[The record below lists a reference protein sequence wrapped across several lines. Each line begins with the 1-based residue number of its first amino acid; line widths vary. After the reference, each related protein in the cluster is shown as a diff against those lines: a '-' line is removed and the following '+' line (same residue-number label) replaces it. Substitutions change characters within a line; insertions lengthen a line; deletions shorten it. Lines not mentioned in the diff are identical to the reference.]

1 MSSKEVT
8 RRKFFGDVAKYC
20 GAGVAAV
27 GLIGPMRVHADVDD
41 LDTPAHEGIWRMRD
55 SQLKQ
60 YGEFIKNAPL
70 PKGPCPDCKG
80 TGIVQGKVC
89 ARCGGTGEIVT
100 YDLKTPENMI
110 DGGKPVNWSHLHPNW
125 YAEGNKSSLGLI
137 MATPLD
143 KNLKGDIKKVM
154 KLIGGFDKAL
164 KKTDKILIKPNMN
177 TADPWPQGGTDPAFL
192 EALILV
198 LKDEGYGNVTVGDTC
213 GPWGP
218 TERVIK
224 KVGYDSVCNG
234 TKTPLKDWD
243 KGKWMNIRNAKA
255 EFLGKMGG
263 GDGTVAYPEDL
274 RNYDKVIYTP
284 IMKTH
289 FLGGITQSLKL
300 SVGILHRADRGDH
313 LHAFNHVFVAEQAA
327 EINLPFRPDLI
338 IMDGR
343 RSLISGGPSHGEQ
356 VKPGM
361 ILASGDQVANDV
373 MGIKI
378 LQEWYPNMAANKI
391 GMYAWYQKQI
401 LQAVKLGIGYAKK
414 DDDIKLTL
422 G

>member
-1 MSSKEVT
+1 M
-8 RRKFFGDVAKYC
+8 
-20 GAGVAAV
+20 
-27 GLIGPMRVHADVDD
+27 
-41 LDTPAHEGIWRMRD
+41 
-55 SQLKQ
+55 
-60 YGEFIKNAPL
+60 
-70 PKGPCPDCKG
+70 
-80 TGIVQGKVC
+80 
-89 ARCGGTGEIVT
+89 
-100 YDLKTPENMI
+100 
-110 DGGKPVNWSHLHPNW
+110 
-125 YAEGNKSSLGLI
+125 
-137 MATPLD
+137 
-143 KNLKGDIKKVM
+143 
-154 KLIGGFDKAL
+154 
-164 KKTDKILIKPNMN
+164 
-177 TADPWPQGGTDPAFL
+177 
-192 EALILV
+192 
-198 LKDEGYGNVTVGDTC
+198 
-213 GPWGP
+213 
-218 TERVIK
+218 
-224 KVGYDSVCNG
+224 GYDSVCSR

-255 EFLGKMGG
+255 EYLGKFGG

-274 RNYDKVIYTP
+274 RNYDKVIYQP

-300 SVGILHRADRGDH
+300 SVGILHRADRGNH
-313 LHAFNHVFVAEQAA
+313 LHAFNHIFTAEQSA

-391 GMYAWYQKQI
+391 GMYAWHQKQI

-414 DDDIKLTL
+414 DDDIKLVL

>member
-1 MSSKEVT
+1 MSAEEIT
-8 RRKFFGDVAKYC
+8 RRKFFEKVTKYC

-27 GLIGPMRVHADVDD
+27 GLIGPMRAHAVDD
-41 LDTPAHEGIWRMRD
+41 LDTPAHEGVWRMRD
-55 SQLKQ
+55 TQLKQ
-60 YGEFIKNAPL
+60 YGEFIQNAPL
-70 PKGPCPDCKG
+70 PKDYFEK
-80 TGIVQGKVC
+80 K
-89 ARCGGTGEIVT
+89 
-100 YDLKTPENMI
+100 PENLV

-125 YAEGNKSSLGLI
+125 YAEGNKSLLSLI
-137 MATPLD
+137 MATSLD
-143 KNLKGDIKKVM
+143 KDLKGDIKKSI
-154 KLIGGFDKAL
+154 KLIGGFEKAL
-164 KKTDKILIKPNMN
+164 KKSDKILIKPNMN

-198 LKDEGYGNVTVGDTC
+198 LKDEGYTNLSVADAC

-224 KVGYDSVCNG
+224 KVGYDTVCSRTN
-234 TKTPLKDWD
+234 TTLKDWD
-243 KGKWMNIRNAKA
+243 KGKWMNIRNSKA

-300 SVGILHRADRGDH
+300 SVGILHRADRGAH
-313 LHAFNHVFVAEQAA
+313 LHGFNHIFVAEQAA
-327 EINLPFRPDLI
+327 EINLPFRPDLV

-356 VKPGM
+356 VKPGV

-378 LQEWYPNMAANKI
+378 LQEWYPNMAQNKI
-391 GMYAWYQKQI
+391 GMYAWHQKQI
-401 LQAVKLGIGYAKK
+401 LQAVKQGIGYAKK
-414 DDDIKLTL
+414 DDDIKLNL

>member
-1 MSSKEVT
+1 MSSKEIS
-8 RRKFFGDVAKYC
+8 RRKFFEQTAKYC
-20 GAGVAAV
+20 GAGIAAV
-27 GLIGPMRVHADVDD
+27 GLIGPMRAHGVDD
-41 LDTPAHEGIWRMRD
+41 LDTPAHEGVWRMRD

-60 YGEFIKNAPL
+60 YGEFVRNAPL
-70 PKGPCPDCKG
+70 PKGYFTKEPEEM
-80 TGIVQGKVC
+80 VN
-89 ARCGGTGEIVT
+89 GGA
-100 YDLKTPENMI
+100 
-110 DGGKPVNWSHLHPNW
+110 PVVWSHLNPNW
-125 YAEGNKSSLGLI
+125 YADGGKSLVGII

-143 KNLKGDIKKVM
+143 KDLKGDIQKVM
-154 KLIGGFDKAL
+154 KLIGGFEKAL

-177 TADPWPQGGTDPAFL
+177 TGDPWPQGGTDPAFL

-198 LKDEGYGNVTVGDTC
+198 LKDEGYTNLTVADTC

-224 KVGYDSVCNG
+224 KVGYDSVCSRTN
-234 TKTPLKDWD
+234 TPLKDWD
-243 KGKWMNIRNAKA
+243 QAKWMHIRNAKA
-255 EFLGKMGG
+255 EFLGKFGG
-263 GDGTVAYPEDL
+263 GDGTVAYVEDL

-300 SVGILHRADRGDH
+300 SVGILHRADRGAH
-313 LHAFNHVFVAEQAA
+313 LHTFNHIFVAEQAA

-356 VKPGM
+356 VKPGV

-373 MGIKI
+373 MGIRI
-378 LQEWYPNMAANKI
+378 IQEWYPNMAQNKI

-401 LQAVKLGIGYAKK
+401 AQAVKLGVGFARKH
-414 DDDIKLTL
+414 DDIKLVL

>member
-1 MSSKEVT
+1 MSKEIT
-8 RRKFFGDVAKYC
+8 RRKFIEDVTKYC
-20 GAGVAAV
+20 GAGIAAM
-27 GLIGPMRVHADVDD
+27 GLLRTTRAHADVDD

-80 TGIVQGKVC
+80 TGITQNKVC
-89 ARCGGTGEIVT
+89 ARCTGTGEIVT
-100 YDLKTPENMI
+100 YDLKNSETMI
-110 DGGKPVNWSHLHPNW
+110 NEGKPVEWSHLHQNW
-125 YAEGNKSSLGLI
+125 YAEGSKSLVGLI

-143 KNLKGDIKKVM
+143 KDLKGDIKKVM
-154 KLIGGFDKAL
+154 KLVGGFGKSL
-164 KKTDKILIKPNMN
+164 KKSDKILIKPNMN
-177 TADPWPQGGTDPAFL
+177 TAEPWPQGGTDPEFL
-192 EALILV
+192 KALILV
-198 LKDEGYGNVTVGDTC
+198 LKDEGYQNISVADAC

-224 KVGYDSVCNG
+224 KVGYDAVCRETN
-234 TKTPLKDWD
+234 TALKDWD

-263 GDGTVAYPEDL
+263 GDGTVGYPEDL

-313 LHAFNHVFVAEQAA
+313 LHAFNHIFTAEQAA

-391 GMYAWYQKQI
+391 GMYAWHQKQI
-401 LQAVKLGIGYAKK
+401 LQAVKQGIGYAKK
-414 DDDIKLTL
+414 DEDLKLVL

>member
-1 MSSKEVT
+1 MSSKDIT
-8 RRKFFGDVAKYC
+8 RRKFIEDVAKYC
-20 GAGVAAV
+20 GAGVAAM
-27 GLIGPMRVHADVDD
+27 GLIGTTRAHADVDD
-41 LDTPAHEGIWRMRD
+41 LDTPAHEGVWRMRD
-55 SQLKQ
+55 TQLKQ

-70 PKGPCPDCKG
+70 PKD
-80 TGIVQGKVC
+80 
-89 ARCGGTGEIVT
+89 
-100 YDLKTPENMI
+100 YDVKKPEVMV
-110 DGGKPVNWSHLHPNW
+110 DGGKPVNWSHLHPNY
-125 YAEGNKSSLGLI
+125 YADGHKSLLGVI

-143 KNLKGDIKKVM
+143 KDLKGDIKRAM
-154 KLIGGFDKAL
+154 KLIGGFDKSL
-164 KKTDKILIKPNMN
+164 KKSDKILIKPNMN
-177 TADPWPQGGTDPAFL
+177 TADPWPQGGTDPAFM

-198 LKDEGYGNVTVGDTC
+198 LKNEGYENVTVADTC

-218 TERVIK
+218 TARVIK
-224 KVGYDSVCNG
+224 KMGYDSVCSQ
-234 TKTPLKDWD
+234 TKTPMKDWD
-243 KGKWMNIRNAKA
+243 QGKWMNIRNAKA
-255 EFLGKMGG
+255 EYLGKFGG

-284 IMKTH
+284 VMKTH
-289 FLGGITQSLKL
+289 FLGGVTMALKL
-300 SVGILHRADRGDH
+300 SVGILHREDRGNH

-327 EINLPFRPDLI
+327 EINLPFRPDLV

-361 ILASGDQVANDV
+361 ILASGDQVANDA

-391 GMYAWYQKQI
+391 GMYAWHQKQI
-401 LQAVKLGIGYAKK
+401 LQAVKLGIGFAKK
-414 DDDIKLTL
+414 EEDVKLIL

>member
-1 MSSKEVT
+1 MSSKGST
-8 RRKFFGDVAKYC
+8 RRSFFANVVKYC
-20 GAGVAAV
+20 GAGVAALGLV
-27 GLIGPMRVHADVDD
+27 GSRRAHAVDD
-41 LDTPAHEGIWRMRD
+41 LDIPAHEGIWRMRD

-60 YGEFIKNAPL
+60 YGEFTKNAPN
-70 PKGPCPDCKG
+70 P
-80 TGIVQGKVC
+80 QGHFEK
-89 ARCGGTGEIVT
+89 
-100 YDLKTPENMI
+100 KPENMV
-110 DGGKPVNWSHLHPNW
+110 DGGKPVNWSHLHQNW
-125 YAEGNKSSLGLI
+125 YGEGNKAAVSMI

-143 KNLKGDIKKVM
+143 KDLKGDIKKAV

-177 TADPWPQGGTDPAFL
+177 TADPWPQGGSDPAFL

-198 LKDEGYGNVTVGDTC
+198 LKDEGYQNVTVADTC

-224 KVGYDSVCNG
+224 KMGYDSVCNV
-234 TKTPLKDWD
+234 TKAPLVDWD
-243 KGKWMNIRNAKA
+243 KGKWMNIKNEKA
-255 EFLGKMGG
+255 EFLGKVNG
-263 GDGTVAYPEDL
+263 GDGTVGYPEDL
-274 RNYDKVIYTP
+274 RNYDKIIYTP
-284 IMKTH
+284 VMKTH
-289 FLGGITQSLKL
+289 FLGGITMALKL
-300 SVGILHRADRGDH
+300 SVGLLQRADRGGS
-313 LHAFNHVFVAEQAA
+313 LHAFNHIFVAPQAA
-327 EINLPFRPDLI
+327 EINFPIRPDLI

-356 VKPGM
+356 VKPGV
-361 ILASGDQVANDV
+361 ILVSGDQVANDV

-401 LQAVKLGIGYAKK
+401 LQAVKQGIGYAKN
-414 DDDIKLTL
+414 DDDIKLIL

>member
-1 MSSKEVT
+1 MSSKEIT
-8 RRKFFGDVAKYC
+8 RRKFIEDVAKYC
-20 GAGVAAV
+20 GAGIAALGLV
-27 GLIGPMRVHADVDD
+27 GPTRAHADVDD
-41 LDTPAHEGIWRMRD
+41 LDTPAHEGVWRMRD
-55 SQLKQ
+55 TQLKQ

-70 PKGPCPDCKG
+70 PKD
-80 TGIVQGKVC
+80 
-89 ARCGGTGEIVT
+89 
-100 YDLKTPENMI
+100 YFNKTPESMI
-110 DGGKPVNWSHLHPNW
+110 DGGAPVNWSHLHPNY
-125 YAEGNKSSLGLI
+125 YAEGEKSQVGLI

-143 KNLKGDIKKVM
+143 KNLKGDIKKAM
-154 KLIGGFDKAL
+154 KLIGGFEKSL

-198 LKDEGYGNVTVGDTC
+198 LKDEGYQNITVADTC

-218 TERVIK
+218 TRRVIK
-224 KVGYDSVCNG
+224 KVGYDSVCSR

-243 KGKWMNIRNAKA
+243 KDKWMNIRNAKA
-255 EFLGKMGG
+255 EYLGRFGG
-263 GDGTVAYPEDL
+263 GDGTVAYPADL
-274 RNYDKVIYTP
+274 RNYDKVIYQP

-300 SVGILHRADRGDH
+300 SVGILHRADRGGH
-313 LHAFNHVFVAEQAA
+313 LHAFNHIFTAEQAA
-327 EINLPFRPDLI
+327 EINLPFQPDLI

-356 VKPGM
+356 VKPGF

-373 MGIKI
+373 TGIKI

-391 GMYAWYQKQI
+391 GMYAWHQKQI

-414 DDDIKLTL
+414 DDDLKVIL

>member
-1 MSSKEVT
+1 MSSKEIT
-8 RRKFFGDVAKYC
+8 RRKFLKQVTKYC

-27 GLIGPMRVHADVDD
+27 GLIGHARVHAVDD
-41 LDTPAHEGIWRMRD
+41 LDTPAHEGVWRMRD

-60 YGEFIKNAPL
+60 YGEFVKNAPL
-70 PKGPCPDCKG
+70 PPGYFTKEPEEM
-80 TGIVQGKVC
+80 IN
-89 ARCGGTGEIVT
+89 GGAVV
-100 YDLKTPENMI
+100 D
-110 DGGKPVNWSHLHPNW
+110 WSHLNPNW
-125 YAEGNKSSLGLI
+125 YAEGGKSLLGII

-143 KNLKGDIKKVM
+143 KDLKGDIKKVM

-164 KKTDKILIKPNMN
+164 KNSDKILIKPNMN

-198 LKDEGYGNVTVGDTC
+198 LKDEGYENITIADTC

-224 KVGYDSVCNG
+224 KVGYDSVCSR

-243 KGKWMNIRNAKA
+243 EAKWMHIRNAKA
-255 EFLGKMGG
+255 EFLGKFGG
-263 GDGTVAYPEDL
+263 GDGTVAYVEDL
-274 RNYDKVIYTP
+274 RNYDKVVYTP
-284 IMKTH
+284 VMKTH

-300 SVGILHRADRGDH
+300 SVGILHRADRGAH
-313 LHAFNHVFVAEQAA
+313 LHTFNHIFVAEQAA

-373 MGIKI
+373 TGIRI
-378 LQEWYPNMAANKI
+378 LQEWYPNMAQNKI

-401 LQAVKLGIGYAKK
+401 TQAVKVGVGFARNQ
-414 DDDIKLTL
+414 DDIKLVL

>member
-20 GAGVAAV
+20 GAGVAAL
-27 GLIGPMRVHADVDD
+27 GMMGPGRVHGVDD
-41 LDTPAHEGIWRMRD
+41 LDTPAHEGVWRMRD
-55 SQLKQ
+55 TQLKQ
-60 YGEFIKNAPL
+60 YGEFVKNAPL
-70 PKGPCPDCKG
+70 PKDYFEK
-80 TGIVQGKVC
+80 K
-89 ARCGGTGEIVT
+89 
-100 YDLKTPENMI
+100 PENLV

-125 YAEGNKSSLGLI
+125 YGEGNKSLLGLT
-137 MATPLD
+137 MGTPLD
-143 KNLKGDIKKVM
+143 KELKGDIKKAV
-154 KLIGGFDKAL
+154 KLIGGFEKSL

-177 TADPWPQGGTDPAFL
+177 TGDPWPQGGTDPAFL

-198 LKDEGYGNVTVGDTC
+198 LKDEGYTNLTVADTC

-218 TERVIK
+218 TERVMK
-224 KVGYDSVCNG
+224 KMGYDSVCSRTG
-234 TKTPLKDWD
+234 TPLKTWENE
-243 KGKWMNIRNAKA
+243 KWMNIRNAKA
-255 EFLGKMGG
+255 EFLGRFGG
-263 GDGTVAYPEDL
+263 GDGTVAYPDDL
-274 RNYDKVIYTP
+274 RNYDKVIYSP

-289 FLGGITQSLKL
+289 FLGGITMGLKL
-300 SVGILHRADRGDH
+300 SVGILHRADRGAH
-313 LHAFNHVFVAEQAA
+313 LHTFNHIFVAEQAA
-327 EINLPFRPDLI
+327 EINLPFQPDLI

-373 MGIKI
+373 IGIRI
-378 LQEWYPNMAANKI
+378 LQEWYPNMAQNKI

-401 LQAVKLGIGYAKK
+401 AQAVKVGVGFARKQ
-414 DDDIKLTL
+414 DDIKLVM